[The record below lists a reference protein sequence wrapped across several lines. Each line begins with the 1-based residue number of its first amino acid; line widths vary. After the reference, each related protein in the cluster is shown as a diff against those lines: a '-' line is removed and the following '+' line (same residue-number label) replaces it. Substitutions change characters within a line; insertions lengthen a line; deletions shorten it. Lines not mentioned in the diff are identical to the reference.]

1 MEHRTGQRNEKDYSA
16 LLSVTQIISTKNTQL
31 PNFILSTDILPKTG
45 APGTETTIII
55 GQSSQVPTFLFSVYS
70 YVFIKSLILVTTGIY
85 KISRR
90 KL

>member
-16 LLSVTQIISTKNTQL
+16 QLSVTQIISTKNTQL

-45 APGTETTIII
+45 APGTKTTIII
-55 GQSSQVPTFLFSVYS
+55 RQFFLVPTFLSSVNS
-70 YVFIKSLILVTTGIY
+70 FVSIRSLILVTTGIY

>member
-1 MEHRTGQRNEKDYSA
+1 MEHRTGQRNEKDHSA
-16 LLSVTQIISTKNTQL
+16 QLSVTQIISTKNTQL

-55 GQSSQVPTFLFSVYS
+55 GPSFQVPTFLSSINYF
-70 YVFIKSLILVTTGIY
+70 VFIRSLILVTTGIY
-85 KISRR
+85 KISWS